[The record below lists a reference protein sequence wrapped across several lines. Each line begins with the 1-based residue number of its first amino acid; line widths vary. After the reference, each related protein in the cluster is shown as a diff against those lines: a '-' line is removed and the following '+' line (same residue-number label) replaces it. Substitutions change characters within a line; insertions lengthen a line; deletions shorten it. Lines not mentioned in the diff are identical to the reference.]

1 MNMLRRKESG
11 PKHTKKP
18 SATSAYTTP
27 NTPLQNRTNSTKT
40 TTSSGIGG
48 ASKLEFSQLPELQ
61 STPPMPTFQKPA
73 VDNRKSMS
81 GDMLDDLTGGP
92 VASKRQ
98 ERPQRPVST
107 VQPLPPIADPGRLL
121 AGAGTM
127 VGPALIHRME
137 DTPPLP
143 RGWTSQHDRAI
154 CILDTHM
161 YSLEATVIKMRRT
174 FPALKGM
181 LTVAMVHK
189 RLLQL
194 DQDVY
199 IDYFKAGLE
208 TLALR
213 NQAQNENMGFVAEPT
228 LRNTPS
234 GNLIKSPSLVN
245 MMPNGAGSTSQP
257 RKAEKGKTK
266 AR

>member
-1 MNMLRRKESG
+1 MCSNAIDIMNLLRRKESG

-18 SATSAYTTP
+18 STTSAFTTP

-73 VDNRKSMS
+73 VDNRK
-81 GDMLDDLTGGP
+81 
-92 VASKRQ
+92 
-98 ERPQRPVST
+98 RPVST

-181 LTVAMVHK
+181 LTKAMVHK

-213 NQAQNENMGFVAEPT
+213 NQTQHENMAFVAEPT

-234 GNLIKSPSLVN
+234 GNLVKSPSLIN
-245 MMPNGAGSTSQP
+245 MPNGAGSTPQP
-257 RKAEKGKTK
+257 RKAEKGKMK